1 VRVVIAED
9 SVLLREGIVRV
20 LEGAGFEVAGQAG
33 DGEELLRLVR
43 ELTPDVAVVDIRM
56 PPDHAD
62 EGLRAAR
69 AIRAEQPGCGV
80 LVLSQY
86 VDERYA
92 VQLLQDGSEGV
103 GYLLK
108 DRVGDV
114 DAFADAVRRVG
125 AGGSA
130 LDPEVVAHLLSSRA
144 SDDPIS
150 RLTPRESEVMALM
163 AEGLSNGAI
172 AARLDVSERGVE
184 RHVTGIFDK
193 LGLGAD
199 GESHRRVLAVLRYVQ
214 GA

>member
-1 VRVVIAED
+1 VIAED
-9 SVLLREGIVRV
+9 SVLLRQGIVRV
-20 LEGAGFEVAGQAG
+20 LEGAGLDVVGEAG
-33 DGEELLRLVR
+33 DAEALLRHVR
-43 ELTPDVAVVDIRM
+43 ELRPDVAVVDIRM
-56 PPDHAD
+56 PPDHVD

-69 AIRAEQPGCGV
+69 AIRAEQPGVGV

-86 VDERYA
+86 VEERYA

-108 DRVGDV
+108 DRVADAG
-114 DAFADAVRRVG
+114 AFADAVRRVG

-130 LDPEVVAHLLSSRA
+130 LDPEVVAQLLESRG
-144 SDDPIS
+144 SEDPIS

-163 AEGLSNGAI
+163 AQGFSNGAI
-172 AARLDVSERGVE
+172 AARLGVTERGVE

-193 LGLGAD
+193 LGLGPD